1 VLCTAGCRGRPEVS
15 DRGNAGSLL
24 NRKRAVPNRIPYS
37 TRGPTDVLA
46 QLWAS
51 ARATQQAA
59 AELATRRG
67 VDDDLRFTNAAG
79 HCGEAAD
86 ELHRHRPDIAQAADI
101 PALVEHLQR
110 LPAREAA
117 DRLLTAIAACIN
129 DFDVDEP
136 GLQPLDILAAGAAAY
151 WLAMAHHAISG
162 QLPGE
167 LSGPATVSGP
177 GP

>member
-1 VLCTAGCRGRPEVS
+1 VLCTAGCRGCPEAS

-24 NRKRAVPNRIPYS
+24 TRKRAVPNRIPYS

-46 QLWAS
+46 RLWAS

-86 ELHRHRPDIAQAADI
+86 ELHRHRPDIALAADI

-117 DRLLTAIAACIN
+117 DRLLTAIAACIT

-151 WLAMAHHAISG
+151 WLAMAHHAISCPEG
-162 QLPGE
+162 
-167 LSGPATVSGP
+167 
-177 GP
+177 

>member
-1 VLCTAGCRGRPEVS
+1 
-15 DRGNAGSLL
+15 
-24 NRKRAVPNRIPYS
+24 VPNRIRYS
-37 TRGPTDVLA
+37 THGPTDAVA

-101 PALVEHLQR
+101 PALAEDLRR
-110 LPAREAA
+110 LPAHEAV
-117 DRLLTAIAACIN
+117 DRLLTAIAGCIN
-129 DFDVDEP
+129 DVDVDDP
-136 GLQPLDILAAGAAAY
+136 GLQPLDILVAGAAAY
-151 WLAMAHHAISG
+151 WLAMAHHAISD
-162 QLPGE
+162 QLPGGL
-167 LSGPATVSGP
+167 LSPRGRT
-177 GP
+177 